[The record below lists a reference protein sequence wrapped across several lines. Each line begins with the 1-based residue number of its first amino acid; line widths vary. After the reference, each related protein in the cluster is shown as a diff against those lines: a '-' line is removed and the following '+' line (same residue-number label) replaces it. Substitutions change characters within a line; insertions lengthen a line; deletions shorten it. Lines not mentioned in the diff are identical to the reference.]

1 MTKARATLPPRRKS
15 RYRGARRNSLRAGV
29 PDTNMWKLVI
39 EDDEARRTVVP
50 LSRDAYAVGR
60 DEDNAIRLTERNIS
74 RRHARFER
82 MAGTE
87 ALMGYRLEDL
97 ASLTGVYLN
106 GVRLEEAVELAHGD
120 LIVIGDYRITVE
132 NESIGPVAHEATN
145 PELKVTRRE
154 HQNTDPYRLLIV
166 SGPDAGKVFP
176 LTSART
182 ILGRAE
188 DATLQLA
195 HPSVSRQ
202 HAEVAALPDGRLELI
217 DSGSSNGLVLNGK
230 TIRREILE
238 GGDLFELGDV
248 RIRVLEPG
256 ASVPAINVADASSA
270 SAGEKPRTWLPAVV
284 FLAVV
289 AIGGA
294 AAWLARQPPTLPS
307 GGTVGS
313 TTEPAPAEEP
323 VGAPE
328 PAAVAEPDPVE
339 EALALCKHQECDR
352 ARELF
357 DAKVA
362 ANDPRLESPAAIA
375 FFHDWSM
382 DVIARAKV
390 ETDLDLKRGLL
401 ERVRLDL
408 HSPQADRERA
418 KRAIESLPLT
428 KSQDATTAQA
438 KAVATPAARATAPAT
453 KPSTDRDKTAKPA
466 ADRSPARTEDP
477 DRVRAWMMGSDAE
490 KKQAR
495 DYLFGRLQRGQASRE
510 ELKGLQGL
518 CKDLG
523 DSKCVDD
530 VKAARNPEPPR

>member
-1 MTKARATLPPRRKS
+1 
-15 RYRGARRNSLRAGV
+15 
-29 PDTNMWKLVI
+29 MWKLVI

-60 DEDNAIRLTERNIS
+60 DEENAIRLTERNVS

-82 MAGTE
+82 LAGTE
-87 ALMGYRLEDL
+87 ALMGYLLEDL

-154 HQNTDPYRLLIV
+154 HPNTDPYRLLIV

-202 HAEVAALPDGRLELI
+202 HAEVAVLPDGRLELI

-248 RIRVLEPG
+248 RIRVLDPG

-270 SAGEKPRTWLPAVV
+270 SPGEKPRTWLPAVV
-284 FLAVV
+284 FFAVV

-294 AAWLARQPPTLPS
+294 AAWLARQPSTLPS

-313 TTEPAPAEEP
+313 TTEPSSAPAEEP
-323 VGAPE
+323 VGTPE
-328 PAAVAEPDPVE
+328 TSARAELYPVE

-357 DAKVA
+357 DAKVP
-362 ANDPRLESPAAIA
+362 ANDPRVESPAAIA

-390 ETDLDLKRGLL
+390 ETDIDLKRRLL

-408 HSPQADRERA
+408 HSPQTDRERA
-418 KRAIESLPLT
+418 KRAIDALPVA
-428 KSQDATTAQA
+428 KSEE
-438 KAVATPAARATAPAT
+438 VATAPTKTLASPAARPAVPAPKLPT
-453 KPSTDRDKTAKPA
+453 ERDKTAKPA

-495 DYLFGRLQRGQASRE
+495 DYLFGRFQRGQASRD

-523 DSKCVDD
+523 DAKCVDD
-530 VKAARNPEPPR
+530 VKAARNSEPPR